1 MPNPRK
7 KLKGR
12 IPGSRLTVLRLAKPD
27 NSGNTQWLCQCD
39 CGNTTTVRY
48 QHLSTGR
55 TKSCGCSKTKKGRS
69 LDPFSEEAFWG

>member
-27 NSGNTQWLCQCD
+27 NSGNTQWLCKCD
-39 CGNTTTVRY
+39 CGNETTVRY

-55 TKSCGCSKTKKGRS
+55 TKSCGCSKTKKVRS

>member
-12 IPGSRLTVLRLAKPD
+12 IPGSRLTVLRLAEPD
-27 NSGNTQWLCQCD
+27 NSGNTQWLCRCD
-39 CGNTTTVRY
+39 CGNETTVRY

-55 TKSCGCSKTKKGRS
+55 TKSCGCSKKRGRS

>member
-27 NSGNTQWLCQCD
+27 NSGNTQWMCKCD
-39 CGNTTTVRY
+39 CGNETTVRY